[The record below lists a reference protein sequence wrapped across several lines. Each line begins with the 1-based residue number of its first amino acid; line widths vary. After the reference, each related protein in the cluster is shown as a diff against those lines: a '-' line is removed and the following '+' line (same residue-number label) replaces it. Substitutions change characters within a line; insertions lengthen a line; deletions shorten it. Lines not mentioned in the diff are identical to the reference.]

1 MFIGHIAVGFAAK
14 KAAPRTSLGLLVA
27 APLLADLL
35 WPIFLLLGWESLTI
49 DPNPPNPF
57 LSLAFA
63 NYPISHSLLALAG
76 WALLAAGIYWAATR
90 YRAGA
95 VWIGIGVVSHWVLD
109 FVTHR
114 PDMPLWPGGPKVGL
128 GLWYSVPATIAVES
142 VMFAAALWIYV
153 RTTRPRDGVGRWS
166 FVAFVVLVLVIYA
179 ANAMGPAPPG
189 ESAVAWVTLSLW
201 LLPIWAAW
209 FDRHRDPVSPARATR

>member
-14 KAAPRTSLGLLVA
+14 RTAPQTSLGLLVA

-35 WPIFLLLGWESLTI
+35 WPVFLLRGWEHLRI

-63 NYPISHSLLALAG
+63 SYPISHSLLALAG
-76 WALLAAGIYWAATR
+76 WALLAAGTYWAATR
-90 YRAGA
+90 YRPGA
-95 VWIGIGVVSHWVLD
+95 VWIGIGVVSHWILD

-128 GLWYSVPATIAVES
+128 GLWYSVPGTVAVEAA
-142 VMFAAALWIYV
+142 MFAAAIWLYV
-153 RTTRPRDGVGRWS
+153 RTMRPRDGVGRWS
-166 FVAFVVLVLVIYA
+166 FVAFVVLVLAIYA
-179 ANAMGPAPPG
+179 ANAMSPAPP
-189 ESAVAWVTLSLW
+189 SARAVAWVTLSLW
-201 LLPIWAAW
+201 LLPLWAAW
-209 FDRHRDPVSPARATR
+209 FDRYRDPVSPARATP

>member
-1 MFIGHIAVGFAAK
+1 VFIGHVAVGFAAK
-14 KAAPRTSLGLLVA
+14 RAAPRTSLGLLVA
-27 APLLADLL
+27 APLFADLL
-35 WPIFLLLGWESLTI
+35 WPIFLLLGLEHLEI

-57 LSLAFA
+57 LSLSFA
-63 NYPISHSLLALAG
+63 SYPISHSLLALIG
-76 WALLAAGIYWAATR
+76 WALIAGGIYRAATK
-90 YRAGA
+90 YPPGA
-95 VWIGIGVVSHWVLD
+95 LWIGFGVVSHWILD

-128 GLWYSVPATIAVES
+128 GLWNSVPATIAVEA

-153 RTTRPRDGVGRWS
+153 RTTRPRDAVGRRS

-179 ANAMGPAPPG
+179 ANAMSPAPPS

-209 FDRHRDPVSPARATR
+209 FDRHRDTVSPARARP